1 MSKSGGFRVSPDSLK
16 TAAQRTQRVA
26 EDLAAAT
33 EKLRSRVLGAGS
45 PWGGDEMGTVFASAY
60 TEGTQLGL
68 EVLGDLA
75 QHLEE
80 MATSLAQMSE
90 NTKAADDA
98 NAAGFDQLYQQP

>member
-1 MSKSGGFRVSPDSLK
+1 MPKSGGFRVSPDSLL
-16 TAAQRTQRVA
+16 TAAQRTQRAA

-33 EKLRSRVLGAGS
+33 EKLRSRVLGGGS

-80 MATSLAQMSE
+80 MATRLAQMSE
-90 NTKAADDA
+90 NTQAADDA
-98 NAAGFDQLYQQP
+98 NAAGFDQLYQP